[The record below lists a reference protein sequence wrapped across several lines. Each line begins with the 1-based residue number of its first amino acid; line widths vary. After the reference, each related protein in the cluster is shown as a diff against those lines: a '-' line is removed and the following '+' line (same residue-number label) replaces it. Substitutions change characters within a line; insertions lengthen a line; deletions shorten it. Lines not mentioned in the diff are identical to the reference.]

1 MVEAAANEDFVF
13 LTGDLGFKALEP
25 VRAVLGKRFIN
36 VGVAEQNMVSLAAGL
51 ARSGMRPWAY
61 SIAPFIYARPFEQI
75 RNDVCLHNL
84 PVVLVGNGGGYGY
97 GVMGATHHAIEDY
110 GVLLALPHMKVL
122 IPAFD
127 GDLRPMVRLLDR
139 AESPAYLRLGISE
152 EPKELT
158 LPPYSAWRQILERGS
173 HRGATILV
181 VGPLVGGIIEAAR
194 DVPVDRRPSIWLLSE
209 LPIVELPHRFVDDVT
224 RSGHL
229 LVVEEHVEHG
239 SAGRMVAHKLLAGG
253 AAPRRFSHLAARGYP
268 SGLYGS
274 QKFHRKESGLD
285 PSSVLAVA
293 CHY

>member
-1 MVEAAANEDFVF
+1 M
-13 LTGDLGFKALEP
+13 
-25 VRAVLGKRFIN
+25 
-36 VGVAEQNMVSLAAGL
+36 
-51 ARSGMRPWAY
+51 
-61 SIAPFIYARPFEQI
+61 YARPFEQI

-110 GVLLALPHMKVL
+110 GVMLTLSHMRVL

-127 GDLRPMVRLLDR
+127 GDLGPMVRFLAR

-158 LPPYSAWRQILERGS
+158 LPPYTAWRQLLERGIHGRS
-173 HRGATILV
+173 TILV

-194 DVPVDRRPSIWLLSE
+194 TIAADRRPSVWVLSE
-209 LPIVELPHRFVDDVT
+209 LPIAELPQQFIDDVT
-224 RSGHL
+224 SSGHL
-229 LVVEEHVEHG
+229 VVVEEHVEHG
-239 SAGRMVAHKLLAGG
+239 GAGSMVAHRLLTRSVI
-253 AAPRRFSHLAARGYP
+253 PRRFSHLAARGYP

-293 CHY
+293 CQD